1 MDTRKVFDISDFET
15 LKLRWG
21 LRGDPFLWEELKKR
35 AANHEDFRSK
45 QDFEIFI
52 DKNFKEITQ
61 SGDFSEDRSRVYVK
75 NFDHGGM
82 SGGWIAYNTW
92 ITKILPLLKNR
103 Y

>member
-1 MDTRKVFDISDFET
+1 MDIRKVFDVSDFET
-15 LKLRWG
+15 LELKWG
-21 LRGDPFLWEELKKR
+21 LRGDPFLWEELRKR
-35 AANHEDFRSK
+35 AESKVNFRSK

-52 DKNFKEITQ
+52 DENFKAITQ
-61 SGDFSEDRSRVYVK
+61 SGNFSEDGSRVYVK
-75 NFDHGGM
+75 NFNHGGM